1 MTTMSKLA
9 EKLKTGRPALTAECF
24 PPRGADAAAVKTMA
38 AALPQGLDA
47 VVVADNPE
55 EVRGSA
61 TACAA
66 LLAGAGREPVLSV
79 VTRDRNRIALES
91 DVLGASL
98 LGVRNFLCLSGDHQ
112 TMGVSPQAAGA
123 YDIDSIQFTLA
134 LTTMAAK
141 GVGFDGRKVDPAPAM
156 LVGAVAHPYLRPME
170 LNLIRLKKKVAAG
183 AAFLLTQAVF
193 DLAGFAEWLEAVR
206 AAGLDKQ
213 AVIIASVMP
222 LPSVERAKE
231 VQARKTYGPVG
242 DDVIQRL
249 SKAADPAAEGVA
261 IAGQIAAKLK
271 AMPGVRG
278 IHVLC
283 GGCEALAAGVIK
295 EAGLA

>member
-1 MTTMSKLA
+1 MTAKSKLA
-9 EKLKTGRPALTAECF
+9 EKLKTGRPVVTAECL
-24 PPRGADAAAVKTMA
+24 PPRGADAEAVKKMA

-66 LLAGAGREPVLSV
+66 ILVGEGREPVLSL

-112 TMGVSPQAAGA
+112 AVGVSPQAAGA
-123 YDIDSIQFTLA
+123 YDIDSVQFALA
-134 LTTMAAK
+134 LKAMVEA
-141 GVGFDGRKVDPAPAM
+141 GVGFDGRKIDPAPQ
-156 LVGAVAHPYLRPME
+156 LFVGVVAHPYLRPME

-213 AVIIASVMP
+213 AAIIASVMP
-222 LPSVERAKE
+222 LPSVERAKDM
-231 VQARKTYGPVG
+231 QAKKTYGPVG
-242 DDVIQRL
+242 DDVVQRL
-249 SKAADPAAEGVA
+249 AKAADPAAESVA
-261 IAGQIAAKLK
+261 IAAEIAAKLK
-271 AMPGVRG
+271 SMPGVRG

-283 GGCEALAAGVIK
+283 GGCEALAAGVVK